1 MAECESSVSMFL
13 QLKDSPLASFQQEL
27 SIHTNAC
34 ASPPHSR
41 NLRNGRGEH
50 KKKNVAFMISLTQRE
65 NKEQTGLPS
74 CSFGRKLG

>member
-1 MAECESSVSMFL
+1 MAEWESSVSMFL
-13 QLKDSPLASFQQEL
+13 QLKDSPLASFQQEA

-50 KKKNVAFMISLTQRE
+50 KMKIFSSMISLT
-65 NKEQTGLPS
+65 L
-74 CSFGRKLG
+74 RK